1 MLGGLGV
8 LLVITPINVYLV
20 RKCRAA
26 AKMGM
31 DEKDKRMKLVNEIL
45 NGIQVLNSILKKNW
59 ETRQAAYAGSEGLD
73 QTARIR
79 SLIKAFTVR

>member
-45 NGIQVLNSILKKNW
+45 NGIQVLYAEEKLGRAKRK
-59 ETRQAAYAGSEGLD
+59 RVFGHMRAA
-73 QTARIR
+73 
-79 SLIKAFTVR
+79 KA